1 MKTKKYYQ
9 KPTSEV
15 FQIHVQRL
23 LTGTGEEPDNPSQ
36 QEGPGPSRSV
46 DFDDE

>member
-15 FQIHVQRL
+15 FQIHVQRPL
-23 LTGTGEEPDNPSQ
+23 AGSDDPSGGEQ
-36 QEGPGPSRSV
+36 QGGQSRSV